1 MVDITERKQ
10 AEDELRVHVNE
21 LKRFNRAAAGRELRI
36 IEMKKEVN
44 EMCRRL
50 SEAPR
55 YPLDFEQ
62 NDRTIM

>member
-1 MVDITERKQ
+1 
-10 AEDELRVHVNE
+10 
-21 LKRFNRAAAGRELRI
+21 
-36 IEMKKEVN
+36 VN